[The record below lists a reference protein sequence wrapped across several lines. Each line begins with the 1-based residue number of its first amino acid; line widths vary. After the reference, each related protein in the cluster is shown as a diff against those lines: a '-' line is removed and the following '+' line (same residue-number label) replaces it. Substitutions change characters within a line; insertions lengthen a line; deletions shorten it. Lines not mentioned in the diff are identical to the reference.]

1 MQACFSHGKSHESS
15 QAHTFME
22 PIQSSLKKWMQE
34 NKNFQERHQQI
45 KQEVLSD
52 PGIKKFLAS
61 HPELSEKEIDKSLIN
76 LFEYKD
82 QSKQCSNCNSLNG
95 CKNIIKGYSPLLD
108 VVNGEIHLSYE
119 KCKYLLEN
127 EKQSEQKDLIQS
139 LYMPKEIL
147 NASIDNLHTNDMR
160 RSALRDFYKFLN
172 DTKSGLPARGIYF
185 HGSFGVG
192 KTYLLGVLANELK
205 KKDISSMLIYMPEFV
220 LKIRESIKDDSVN
233 EKVEQFKGIDVLML
247 DDIGAETQSAWF
259 RDEILGS
266 ILQYR
271 MMENLPVFFTS
282 NYSLDQLEKQLAK
295 TTRGGVEEVK
305 AGRILERIKQVS
317 KEVQLFGDNL
327 RN

>member
-1 MQACFSHGKSHESS
+1 
-15 QAHTFME
+15 ME
-22 PIQSSLKKWMQE
+22 PIQSSLKKWMKE

-52 PGIKKFLAS
+52 PDINKFLAA
-61 HPELSEKEIDKSLIN
+61 HPELTEKEIERSLIN

-82 QSKQCSNCNSLNG
+82 QSKQCANCSSLNG
-95 CKNIIKGYSPLLD
+95 CKNIIQGYSPVLD
-108 VVNGEIHLSYE
+108 VINGEIHLSYE
-119 KCKYLLEN
+119 KCKHLLEY
-127 EKQSEQKDLIQS
+127 EQQSEQKDLIQS
-139 LYMPKEIL
+139 IYMPKEIL
-147 NASIDNLHTNDMR
+147 NATIENLHTTDMR

-172 DTKSGLPARGIYF
+172 DIKTGIPAKGIYF

-220 LKIRESIKDDSVN
+220 LKIRDSIKDDTVK
-233 EKVEQFKGIDVLML
+233 EKVDEFKDIDVLML

-295 TTRGGVEEVK
+295 TTRGGIEEVK

-317 KEVQLFGDNL
+317 KEVQLFGENL

>member
-1 MQACFSHGKSHESS
+1 
-15 QAHTFME
+15 
-22 PIQSSLKKWMQE
+22 MQE
-34 NKNFQERHQQI
+34 NKSFKARHDKI
-45 KQEVLSD
+45 KEEVLSD
-52 PGIKKFLAS
+52 PEISQFLSS
-61 HPELSEKEIDKSLIN
+61 HPELTEKEINRSLIK

-82 QSKQCSNCNSLNG
+82 QSKQCSNCTSLQT
-95 CKNIIKGYSPLLD
+95 CKNLVKGYSPILD
-108 VVNGEIHLSYE
+108 VINGEIHLSYE
-119 KCKYLLEN
+119 KCKCLLAY
-127 EKQSEQKDLIQS
+127 EKRTEEKDLIQS

-147 NASIDNLHTNDMR
+147 NASLENLYTSDTR
-160 RSALRDFYKFLN
+160 RTALREFYQFLN
-172 DTKSGLPARGIYF
+172 QIKTGLPAKGIYF

-205 KKDISSMLIYMPEFV
+205 KKNISSMLIYMPEFV

-233 EKVEQFKGIDVLML
+233 ERVNQFKHIDVLML

-282 NYSLDQLEKQLAK
+282 NYSLAQLETLLST
-295 TTRGGVEEVK
+295 TTRGGIEKVK

-317 KEVQLFGDNL
+317 TEVQLSGDNL
-327 RN
+327 RH